1 MVAVVTVEVAAVAVA
16 VIVAAVASAVAVVV
30 AVVVV
35 AEATINLVKFC
46 HVRFQSKV
54 DLEKCSTVEL
64 SLTFHYLLTPNAIM
78 SFCKREFNFII
89 SENEFRPDE

>member
-1 MVAVVTVEVAAVAVA
+1 MEAVTEAVVVAVVTVVVAAVAVA
-16 VIVAAVASAVAVVV
+16 VIVAVVASVAVVV

-54 DLEKCSTVEL
+54 DLENCSTVEL
-64 SLTFHYLLTPNAIM
+64 SHTFHYLLTPTAIM
-78 SFCKREFNFII
+78 SFCK
-89 SENEFRPDE
+89 